1 MIETLLFMTAV
12 LLFIFGI
19 YFYLSY
25 RADKR
30 TWKRQMEARYQ
41 KAEKRRSFIMVMG
54 DRFDRSKYAEPF
66 RLRLLRANVPLNPS
80 EFLAILIVGTMAAV
94 FVFSNFFSMPF
105 PLNVLLAV
113 AVVVAAQYL
122 FFLLRQGK
130 QQERMNE
137 QLPEVCRILANTTRS
152 GMTLAQ
158 GMGMVA
164 QEIAEPARSEFQR
177 IVSEMSLG
185 IDFER
190 ALRNMEK
197 RLPSREYKLFV
208 AMLLVQKRAGGN
220 LYSILSDMS
229 TTLEERKIL
238 RQEIKTMTAEQR
250 YVAYIL
256 PVIPIF
262 LILMMNSIVDG
273 FLNPLFTP
281 VGMILGI
288 VFVIGIAVTILLVR
302 KVTNIRV

>member
-1 MIETLLFMTAV
+1 MIETLLFMAAV
-12 LLFIFGI
+12 LLCIFSI
-19 YFYLSY
+19 YYYLSY

-30 TWKRQMEARYQ
+30 TWKRQMETRYQ
-41 KAEKRRSFIMVMG
+41 KTEKRRSFIMVMG
-54 DRFDRSKYAEPF
+54 DRFDRSQYAEPV
-66 RLRLLRANVPLNPS
+66 RLRLVRANVPLNPS

-94 FVFSNFFSMPF
+94 FVFSNFFSMTF
-105 PLNVLLAV
+105 PLNVVLAV
-113 AVVVAAQYL
+113 VLVAAAQYV

-238 RQEIKTMTAEQR
+238 RQEIRTMTAEQR

-273 FLNPLFTP
+273 FLDPLFTP
-281 VGMILGI
+281 VGMILGV
-288 VFVIGIAVTILLVR
+288 VFVIGIGVTILLVR